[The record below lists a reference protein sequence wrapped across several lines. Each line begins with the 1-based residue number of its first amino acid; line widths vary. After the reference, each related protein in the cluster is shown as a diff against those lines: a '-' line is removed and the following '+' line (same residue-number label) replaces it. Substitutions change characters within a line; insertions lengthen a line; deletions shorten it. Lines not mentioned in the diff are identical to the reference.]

1 MVNYSADS
9 DNTPLDTTFGALA
22 DPTRRAILARLAR
35 GEATVT
41 ELAAPFD
48 VSLPAVSKHLR
59 VLESAGLL
67 RREIDGRIHRCRL
80 APQPM
85 KDAAAW
91 IETYRIFWEAQLD
104 ALANYLESTGAS
116 ARRSSSESTNR
127 SANRSANNS
136 NNANDA
142 NKKEKHKWQS
152 PKAVPTSHSRSAAR
166 SLRRAKKSS
175 PRGPNP
181 HN

>member
-1 MVNYSADS
+1 MVNYSTVS
-9 DNTPLDTTFGALA
+9 DNAPLDATFGALA

-35 GEATVT
+35 GEATVS

-67 RREIDGRIHRCRL
+67 QREIDGRIHRCRL
-80 APQPM
+80 APRPM

-91 IETYRIFWEAQLD
+91 IETYRVFWEAQLE

-127 SANRSANNS
+127 SANNSANDS
-136 NNANDA
+136 S
-142 NKKEKHKWQS
+142 KKEKHKWQS
-152 PKAVPTSHSRSAAR
+152 PQAVPTSRSRSAAP
-166 SLRRAKKSS
+166 SSRRAKKSS

>member
-1 MVNYSADS
+1 MILNHMVNYSTAAADA
-9 DNTPLDTTFGALA
+9 PLDATFGALA

-80 APQPM
+80 APRPM

-91 IETYRIFWEAQLD
+91 IETYRVFWEAQLE

-116 ARRSSSESTNR
+116 VSGLRSESTNR
-127 SANRSANNS
+127 SANKSANNS
-136 NNANDA
+136 ANNA

-152 PKAVPTSHSRSAAR
+152 PKAVPTSRSRSTAR
-166 SLRRAKKSS
+166 SPRRAKKSS
-175 PRGPNP
+175 
-181 HN
+181 

>member
-1 MVNYSADS
+1 MVNYSTAAADA
-9 DNTPLDTTFGALA
+9 PLDATFGALA
-22 DPTRRAILARLAR
+22 DPTRRAILMRLAL

-91 IETYRIFWEAQLD
+91 IETYRSFWESQFD
-104 ALANYLESTGAS
+104 ALAQYLASGHPPTHAPIHAPIHIPGNPSGNKSGKST
-116 ARRSSSESTNR
+116 RNTIEE
-127 SANRSANNS
+127 
-136 NNANDA
+136 NA
-142 NKKEKHKWQS
+142 KWPR
-152 PKAVPTSHSRSAAR
+152 PKTDPTSRSKSGAPSRP
-166 SLRRAKKSS
+166 RAKKSS
-175 PRGPNP
+175 PRGPSKNS
-181 HN
+181 